1 MQISQILNKIKLKL
15 FKRRIDSDLNNKNN
29 KNNVEIKIA
38 NRTNANKKRN
48 KFGFPQDLESK

>member
-15 FKRRIDSDLNNKNN
+15 FKRRIDSDLNN